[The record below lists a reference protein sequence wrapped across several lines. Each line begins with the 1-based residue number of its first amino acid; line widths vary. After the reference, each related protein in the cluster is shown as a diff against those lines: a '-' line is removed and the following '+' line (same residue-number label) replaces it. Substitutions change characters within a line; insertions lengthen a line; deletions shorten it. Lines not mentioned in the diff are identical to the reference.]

1 MRTIYWIASL
11 LSQQQPRSI
20 FNLIRENVLGS
31 GFGSSRLPVPR
42 SADGERGR
50 VILLARACP
59 RLDSIYHRVCENVWE
74 KIVKRGGA
82 ARCIQQTKPS
92 TDLFSP
98 FPPWVASCLVP
109 RCVCVCVRTR
119 GFWDDSAGAA
129 DGWTGQRL
137 QSSGISLIGP
147 CYREDESARYRPRVT
162 QIHHSIGTAPSE
174 IHTVVAMVKPLLV
187 NS

>member
-74 KIVKRGGA
+74 KIVKRGGGGQMHSA
-82 ARCIQQTKPS
+82 DQTLDRS
-92 TDLFSP
+92 VFAISALSSELFS
-98 FPPWVASCLVP
+98 ASV
-109 RCVCVCVRTR
+109 CVCVCTYARFLRRQR
-119 GFWDDSAGAA
+119 GGSWWVDRSASTEQWHFSNWPLLQR
-129 DGWTGQRL
+129 GWVSAL
-137 QSSGISLIGP
+137 P
-147 CYREDESARYRPRVT
+147 SARD
-162 QIHHSIGTAPSE
+162 ANPSQHRHCAVWDSHGCCDGE
-174 IHTVVAMVKPLLV
+174 TPPC
-187 NS
+187 